1 MTDSTAVQ
9 TRRWTRQEYDRMIEA
24 GVLTSE
30 DRVELI
36 EGEILTMT
44 PQRSGHAAPV
54 TLGHEAL
61 RAVVG
66 PEAHVRTQL
75 PLALGPAS
83 EPEPDLAIVKGSPRD
98 HREHHPTS
106 ALLVIEI
113 ADSTVAYDRQVKGS
127 LYARF
132 GIPDYWIVNLVERV
146 VEVGRHPEPDD
157 RARFGF
163 SYRDVERYRAGDA
176 IAPQALPGASVA
188 VSDLLP

>member
-1 MTDSTAVQ
+1 
-9 TRRWTRQEYDRMIEA
+9 
-24 GVLTSE
+24 
-30 DRVELI
+30 
-36 EGEILTMT
+36 MT
-44 PQRSGHAAPV
+44 PQRGGDAAAV

-66 PEAHVRTQL
+66 PELYVRTQL
-75 PLALGPAS
+75 PLALGAAS

-98 HREHHPTS
+98 HREHHPAS

-113 ADSTVAYDRQVKGS
+113 ADARWRTVVRRRGD

-132 GIPDYWIVNLVERV
+132 GIREYWIVNLVERL
-146 VEVGRHPEPDD
+146 VEVYRHPEPDD

-163 SYRDVERYRAGDA
+163 SYRRVDRYHPGDA
-176 IAPQALPGASVA
+176 IAPQAVPGASIA

>member
-1 MTDSTAVQ
+1 MTDVSAVQ
-9 TRRWTRQEYDRMIEA
+9 TRRWTRQEYNRMIEA
-24 GVLTSE
+24 GVLTPE

-44 PQRSGHAAPV
+44 PQRSGHAAAV

-66 PEAHVRTQL
+66 PELHVRTQL
-75 PLALGPAS
+75 PLALGAAS
-83 EPEPDLAIVKGSPRD
+83 EPEPDLALVKGSPRD

-113 ADSTVAYDRQVKGS
+113 ADGTLAYDREAKGS

-132 GIPDYWIVNLVERV
+132 GIPEYWIVNLVERLI
-146 VEVGRHPEPDD
+146 EVCRHPEPDD
-157 RARFGF
+157 RARLGF
-163 SYRDVERYRAGDA
+163 SYRRVDRYHPGEA
-176 IAPQALPGASVA
+176 IAPQALPGASIA